1 MATDADNDHNN
12 EVKII
17 EPNYATNTEVTDSTE
32 VTKFTD
38 STEVTKVTAM
48 ILLMITV
55 LMKMKRIIVLVTPL
69 LYLHSQ
75 SRIMKISGL
84 TAAPKRN
91 TNCRIR
97 IRINNFNSKYCQKSQ
112 FDHL

>member
-55 LMKMKRIIVLVTPL
+55 LMKMK
-69 LYLHSQ
+69 
-75 SRIMKISGL
+75 
-84 TAAPKRN
+84 
-91 TNCRIR
+91 
-97 IRINNFNSKYCQKSQ
+97 
-112 FDHL
+112 